1 MEAVLGLYKSSM
13 ISATRYI
20 MMTRVYGERAVVA
33 VKGIRLFKKVFGNDA
48 VNVLN
53 VQFKNKKKERK
64 TIKQM
69 LSMIFL
75 LFINSSTSKSIKLI
89 ILQNIIQN
97 YFWRQKIILK
107 LRAFCNQMVYCILW
121 QGNHLPQVQ
130 Q

>member
-1 MEAVLGLYKSSM
+1 
-13 ISATRYI
+13 
-20 MMTRVYGERAVVA
+20 MMTSVYGERAVVA

-64 TIKQM
+64 TIKQIAIKD
-69 LSMIFL
+69 IFAVYQFKHL
-75 LFINSSTSKSIKLI
+75 QKHQII

-121 QGNHLPQVQ
+121 QGNHLSQVQ
-130 Q
+130 QL

>member
-1 MEAVLGLYKSSM
+1 
-13 ISATRYI
+13 
-20 MMTRVYGERAVVA
+20 MMTSVYGERAVVA

-97 YFWRQKIILK
+97 VFGAQK
-107 LRAFCNQMVYCILW
+107 YT
-121 QGNHLPQVQ
+121 
-130 Q
+130 